1 MFESSQRLEH
11 LGCLRV
17 AGADRVSFLQ
27 GQLSSDIASLAGG
40 RAGLSSLNNRQGR
53 AFMTAL
59 AVADRDAIFLVMPAG
74 QVDDVLARL
83 KMYVL
88 RAKVELDAPGG
99 DLPLAAV
106 WGDPPISLP
115 EADWA
120 TSRAGE
126 ALAVRLPGT
135 VGRWLILGAEGA
147 HEDDGRWHYEDVA
160 AALPQVYRSTREL
173 FLPQALNLDAL
184 GGIGFDKGCYVG
196 QEVIARL
203 HFRGTVKRR
212 MRLFTTPG
220 QSVPAE
226 PAAPVLR
233 AGETVGKV
241 VDAAAWSGNGA
252 LLAVCGIAVDEDGL
266 ALEDGTPLAATPL
279 PYSLPE
285 G

>member
-27 GQLSSDIASLAGG
+27 GQLSSDVASLGGG

-53 AFMTAL
+53 AFMTTL
-59 AVADRDAIFLVMPAG
+59 AVADGDAIVLVMPVG
-74 QVDDVLARL
+74 QIDDALARL

-106 WGDPPISLP
+106 WGNPPVSLP
-115 EADWA
+115 QEDWA
-120 TSRAGE
+120 AARAGD

-135 VGRWLILGAEGA
+135 LGRWLLLGAEGA
-147 HEDDGRWHYEDVA
+147 QPDDGRWRFEDVG
-160 AALPQVYRSTREL
+160 AALPQVYPATREV

-184 GGIGFDKGCYVG
+184 GGISFDKGCYVG

-203 HFRGTVKRR
+203 HFRGSVKRR

-220 QSVPAE
+220 DGVPAT
-226 PAAPVLR
+226 PGAPVLR

-241 VDAAAWSGNGA
+241 VDAAVWAGDGA
-252 LLAVCGIAVDEDGL
+252 LLAVCGITVPDDGL
-266 ALEDGTPLAATPL
+266 ALEDGTPLAARPL

-285 G
+285 D